1 MNDSVKMSVS
11 PVMMKDGERYAFVYF
26 EDGGRVAEGKIPE
39 CKLIRNKG
47 FSEEEAA
54 QLEEYMKRELASLKR
69 MAAGIRVIDA
79 FLKD

>member
-11 PVMMKDGERYAFVYF
+11 PVMMKDGERYAFVSF
-26 EDGGRVAEGKIPE
+26 EDGMRVAEGKIPE
-39 CKLIRNKG
+39 CRLISNKG